1 MSFLKVLFFSCFL
14 FFNLHCTHS
23 PQSLKRDP
31 STLATNG
38 GCTDTLGALTIKTNR
53 SQLGL
58 ANDSS
63 TETTILPPAEIKTL
77 EPLDPNKFSV
87 FSHEKKLTLSTYNVL
102 NLKTSVG
109 KFEPDLASG
118 KRVKTKPEGPKS
130 EQSIEGVAQAIKE
143 ISPDIIF
150 LQEVEGEESLITFA
164 KEKLNNEWRPLYI
177 KGNDS
182 RGIQIGVLVKNSI
195 PLHFEYESHRDEPF
209 SSESHPNLKKVFSR
223 DFPVLLAK
231 SPSAGDPL
239 FILCGVHGKSKRSEN
254 TLDPE
259 SREIR
264 TAQAERMVA
273 IIKSYQN
280 RYPKSPLLVLGDFN
294 AEVNSEPEYEALRH
308 FNLKDA
314 FDLSPNP
321 LPKGD
326 PGRITHTYHP
336 KDGATKRAQLD
347 SILVA
352 PPFQNLILGT
362 HVYRYKNADGSEIPL
377 PSTYGE
383 REQNPSDHY
392 PVWTELNLQQ
402 LLKIN

>member
-1 MSFLKVLFFSCFL
+1 MSLLKVFFFSCFL

-23 PQSLKRDP
+23 PQSFKRNP
-31 STLATNG
+31 STVATKG
-38 GCTDTLGALTIKTNR
+38 DCTDTLGALTIKANR

-58 ANDSS
+58 ASQSS
-63 TETTILPPAEIKTL
+63 TETTILPPAEIKIL
-77 EPLDPNKFSV
+77 EPLDPNQFKV
-87 FSHEKKLTLSTYNVL
+87 FSQEKKLTLSTYNVL

-109 KFEPDLASG
+109 KFEPDLLSG

-130 EQSIEGVAQAIKE
+130 EESIAGVAQAIKE
-143 ISPDIIF
+143 ISPDILF
-150 LQEVEGEESLITFA
+150 LQEVEGEDSLITFA
-164 KEKLNNEWRPLYI
+164 KEKLDNGWRPLYI

-209 SSESHPNLKKVFSR
+209 SSNSHPDLKKVFSR

-231 SPSAGDPL
+231 SPAGGDPL
-239 FILCGVHGKSKRSEN
+239 FILCGVHGKSKRGEN

-273 IIKSYQN
+273 IIKSYQQK
-280 RYPKSPLLVLGDFN
+280 YPKSPLLVLGDFN
-294 AEVNSEPEYEALRH
+294 AEVNFEPEYEALRN
-308 FNLKDA
+308 FNLKDT

-362 HVYRYKNADGSEIPL
+362 HVYRYKNAEGSEIPL
-377 PSTYGE
+377 PATYAE

-402 LLKIN
+402 LLKRN